1 VARVRRGPIRFTL
14 QLQLAG
20 EGDPTNDPSAAWPRQ
35 RQRVTAG
42 TLEITELEVQRE
54 TGDDVLVFDPTRITA
69 GIELS
74 DDPVLQFRRAVY
86 SESVGRR
93 TA

>member
-1 VARVRRGPIRFTL
+1 
-14 QLQLAG
+14 
-20 EGDPTNDPSAAWPRQ
+20 
-35 RQRVTAG
+35 VTAG

-86 SESVGRR
+86 SESVARR